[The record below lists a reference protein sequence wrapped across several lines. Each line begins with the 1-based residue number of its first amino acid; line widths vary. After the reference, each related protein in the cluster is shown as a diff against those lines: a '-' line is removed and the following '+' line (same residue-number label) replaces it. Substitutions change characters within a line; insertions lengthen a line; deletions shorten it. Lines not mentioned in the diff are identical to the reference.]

1 MENIRDMLEKNK
13 IRKKSN
19 KLIAGNSS
27 EQQTTTKSCLNISKI
42 TAS

>member
-19 KLIAGNSS
+19 KLIAGNK
-27 EQQTTTKSCLNISKI
+27 QQQR
-42 TAS
+42 AA